1 MTFLFFKYDLF
12 YQFIHLFVYLLI
24 YLFIYIFIYLLI
36 YLFIHYFLITIFP
49 DQLVKRDQP
58 RSPWTLGQG
67 PSRSHA
73 LTAYPHRSLWAS
85 LVGVSLGH
93 LCLGTASPGSWFRPF
108 TGLPLPGENPHVH
121 PVEAPGRQCAPSPVR
136 PIPVNK
142 GTTHVAFDS
151 STGSSQVPWTH

>member
-1 MTFLFFKYDLF
+1 MPGLCHFTALDEENVSSRRSWPPPPPFLAAAADRGGRRCAGPIAAPPRPSRRNTNKIVFKTMTFLFFKYDFF
-12 YQFIHLFVYLLI
+12 YQFIHLFIYLLI

-73 LTAYPHRSLWAS
+73 LTASPHRSLWAS

-93 LCLGTASPGSWFRPF
+93 RCLGT
-108 TGLPLPGENPHVH
+108 V
-121 PVEAPGRQCAPSPVR
+121 
-136 PIPVNK
+136 
-142 GTTHVAFDS
+142 
-151 STGSSQVPWTH
+151 